1 MRITS
6 GPPAP
11 GREADAA
18 TLAHAEVARDDRV
31 LAPTLCMCVRGWE
44 GAWAW
49 VCVCG
54 RVGGGW
60 VCMHQTSTVHTSHMR
75 ADRCRHLQAKVAG
88 QLPACKEALCP
99 VWIHAM
105 GAMHMAQTNV
115 MRKHALGPKGTHV
128 RALTR
133 LYLHISIYLHIC
145 VCIDHTHTHTQ
156 TAGSAACAKCA

>member
-1 MRITS
+1 MRRRVRT
-6 GPPAP
+6 PRW
-11 GREADAA
+11 RERTVCSRRRCACACA
-18 TLAHAEVARDDRV
+18 GGKV
-31 LAPTLCMCVRGWE
+31 
-44 GAWAW
+44 AWAW
-49 VCVCG
+49 GCVSG
-54 RVGGGW
+54 RV
-60 VCMHQTSTVHTSHMR
+60 CLHQTLTIHASHMR
-75 ADRCRHLQAKVAG
+75 ADSCRHLQAKAAG